1 MLFYQKYYNIFFI
14 AFIISLYF
22 DIRINYNYTG
32 DYMKIYVDLLFLLN
46 IGLDFILLTSISV
59 ILKRNVKLKRL
70 ITGSIFGSMTIIF
83 LFIKLNSWQM
93 LIIKIILG
101 FLMVIITFGYKDI
114 RYTFNNFYYLIVNS
128 IIMGGGLY
136 LIKDYGYYNYIIL
149 IIGFIVIMY
158 IYLQQMKKYHLNYSN
173 YAKVDIYL
181 NKRQYKFNG
190 YLDTGNNLYD
200 QFKHRPVILISES
213 IPYNDEDVLYV
224 SCNTINKTS
233 LIKCLKPD
241 KVIIN
246 NKVYNNL
253 LIGISPNEFKI
264 DGINCIL
271 HNSLRGEL

>member
-1 MLFYQKYYNIFFI
+1 
-14 AFIISLYF
+14 
-22 DIRINYNYTG
+22 
-32 DYMKIYVDLLFLLN
+32 MKIYVDLLFLLN